1 MVNNNQRFKK
11 TKIALAVVLTMGLT
25 ACGVDGDEGSVS
37 NTVSQSETT
46 TEVAQNSVGNQQLTG
61 AVTGVVL
68 DTNNVPVVGAKVFL
82 AGVEVTT
89 DGGGV
94 YLFENVAVINVQG
107 ADGSADVG
115 SPLLVSIVAEN
126 GLSASVTVTPAAQV
140 NNSDD
145 SESTV
150 ITSSV
155 HTYIDGFLAQA
166 GTAVIPT
173 ITTRTTGY
181 LRDCATGSPLVGGTV
196 VFDFV
201 GLVGEDEDGDLQTV
215 SGTVGSAA
223 FSVMTNDDGM
233 FDVLLPDDS
242 VLNFLVTGYDVTDAA
257 ELDNGTTLYTKNE
270 GVDLFLGTTAVCA
283 NEFEGAPYVATAP
296 KVVSIDGQMG
306 TAFSEGGLGS
316 TYIYDHDADAATPD
330 ASTVHSYALL
340 NDGVVNDFV
349 INFSE
354 AMSADFDLTQARV
367 LVDGDVVADAVVAST
382 DDGASATVTFAE
394 DLAGGSKVDVWF
406 PFWNATDA
414 EDGLYMVGND
424 DIDYDAVSVTL
435 TGGNASYTHV
445 FFATFEMPTGD
456 GTVVLGPQVTD
467 AVPGAD
473 GDTGTSA
480 LDVDLAEYSSAFAD
494 NIDGVSRASAILS
507 QLNGDSDTATRL
519 IALGDEILGSTLL
532 AGKFQ
537 EDLGVVEYDTSGSP
551 GGVVWS
557 PTPEATGG
565 GVAQFEGAAH
575 GDEVTLT
582 PKNGWGDVLS
592 DSTVTVTL
600 QDTIAPTAVLQESY
614 AKGNQ
619 LTVSSETYNAE
630 FGAGGEISGV
640 ASGEFAIVGTPILF
654 VQPRHLAGQGERGE
668 EFDGLVDDMAGR
680 LSAADETAGAVAA
693 DLESTEDLDTTTVH
707 AMYDA
712 AAFTEWEKVSAE
724 IGVAFSENL
733 TAVAAAAPTYSGTA
747 ANITGYTVNNDV
759 ALNVDDE
766 PSNADLVDFA
776 TPDVMSLA
784 NDDAGSMLGFEGAYE
799 DSAGNVITEAS
810 NANIMMQDAM
820 PPMVVSAKWLGATFV
835 VEFNESVDTN
845 PAVSLTVTDPTDNS
859 LSAGVTLTL
868 NDAARTSATGNE
880 YAMTVPAGLVAIFQD
895 GTNGEFLYDE
905 TGDTDEEQHAILN
918 WDMVPDATGNM
929 WSDFTPVGAVPA
941 ARWEVSSPRFLAY
954 SDVSE
959 FELASKFLDLDAPTA
974 DQVSA
979 FTAIFTFSHAIKTG
993 LEAGVYQDIDL
1004 ADSSVGTGTANDG
1017 NYFEDRADIS
1027 EFFKLVFADGAE
1039 LAMPIGTVALF
1050 TGDDRIE
1057 IDFTAAGLVTL
1068 AQPIVVGSTRLVAID
1083 NAAVNGDADSFGGV
1097 TSSITGETKILGF
1110 IIQ

>member
-306 TAFSEGGLGS
+306 TAVSEGGLGS
-316 TYIYDHDADAATPD
+316 TYIYDHDADAETPD

-619 LTVSSETYNAE
+619 LTVSLETYNAE

-654 VQPRHLAGQGERGE
+654 VQPRHLGERGE
-668 EFDGLVDDMAGR
+668 EFAGLV
-680 LSAADETAGAVAA
+680 TT
-693 DLESTEDLDTTTVH
+693 DLESTIDLNTTVH
-707 AMYDA
+707 PMYDA
-712 AAFTEWEKVSAE
+712 TSFTAWAKVPAV

-747 ANITGYTVNNDV
+747 ANITGYTINNDV
-759 ALNVDDE
+759 TTNVDGD
-766 PSNADLVDFA
+766 PKNADLVDFA

-835 VEFNESVDTN
+835 VEFNESVDTSVD
-845 PAVSLTVTDPTDNS
+845 VSLTVTDPTDNTS
-859 LSAGVTLTL
+859 LVTLTL
-868 NDAARTSATGNE
+868 NDAAHTSGNE
-880 YAMTVPAGLVAIFQD
+880 YAMTVPAGLTAIFQD
-895 GTNGEFLYDE
+895 GTTDEFLYDE

-929 WSDFTPVGAVPA
+929 WSDFTPDGAITDN
-941 ARWEVSSPRFLAY
+941 RWEVSSPRFLAY
-954 SDVSE
+954 SDVSP
-959 FELASKFLDLDAPTA
+959 FE
-974 DQVSA
+974 VSA
-979 FTAIFTFSHAIKTG
+979 SYSTLPATGTVLNTIFTAEIHFTHALDETAGEPIVVLGDSDGDSTIFTG
-993 LEAGVYQDIDL
+993 G
-1004 ADSSVGTGTANDG
+1004 
-1017 NYFEDRADIS
+1017 
-1027 EFFKLVFADGAE
+1027 
-1039 LAMPIGTVALF
+1039 
-1050 TGDDRIE
+1050 IE
-1057 IDFTAAGLVTL
+1057 IDNFFQLEDVDGGGISTFPAGTTAALVPTATGSYIEIKVAASSGVIVGTTRIVALGLVK
-1068 AQPIVVGSTRLVAID
+1068 
-1083 NAAVNGDADSFGGV
+1083 
-1097 TSSITGETKILGF
+1097 SSITGTTKSINVV
-1110 IIQ
+1110 IN

>member
-37 NTVSQSETT
+37 NTVSQSETQT
-46 TEVAQNSVGNQQLTG
+46 DATQNTVGKQALTG
-61 AVTGVVL
+61 TVMGTVL
-68 DTNNVPVVGAKVFL
+68 DTNGVPVEGAAVYLGDMQTTTSAGGSYAFHSVPVVNVVASG
-82 AGVEVTT
+82 EVMSGT
-89 DGGGV
+89 
-94 YLFENVAVINVQG
+94 
-107 ADGSADVG
+107 
-115 SPLLVSIVAEN
+115 PLVVSIVAAGHLGATVN
-126 GLSASVTVTPAAQV
+126 VTPGAQV
-140 NNSDD
+140 EVSGSGEANTT
-145 SESTV
+145 TV
-150 ITSSV
+150 Q
-155 HTYIDGFLAQA
+155 TYVDGFTAQA
-166 GTAVIPT
+166 GTAVLPVIGTPVV
-173 ITTRTTGY
+173 GY
-181 LRDCATGSPLVGGTV
+181 LRDCATNGPLEGGTV
-196 VFDFV
+196 IFDFV
-201 GLVGEDEDGDLQTV
+201 SVNSLPDVAPGTSTTNSAAGTFEVLTDADGMFSILLPNDSALAFLVSGFLSTDTDGDGST
-215 SGTVGSAA
+215 TVGS
-223 FSVMTNDDGM
+223 NI
-233 FDVLLPDDS
+233 
-242 VLNFLVTGYDVTDAA
+242 
-257 ELDNGTTLYTKNE
+257 TTEDE
-270 GVDLFLGTTAVCA
+270 GVELHLGTTEVCA
-283 NEFEGAPYVATAP
+283 VDFASEDITSAP

-306 TAFSEGGLGS
+306 TAVSEADLGS
-316 TYIYDHDADAATPD
+316 TYTYDHDADAVTPD
-330 ASTVHSYALL
+330 VSTEHSYALL

-367 LVDGDVVADAVVAST
+367 LVDGDVDADAVVAST

-424 DIDYDAVSVTL
+424 AIDYDAVSVTL
-435 TGGNASYTHV
+435 TGGNASYAHV
-445 FFATFEMPTGD
+445 FFATFKMPTGD

-480 LDVDLAEYSSAFAD
+480 LDADLAEYSSAFAD

-557 PTPEATGG
+557 PTPDATDDGLTEFK

-575 GDEVTLT
+575 GDEVKLT
-582 PKNGWGDVLS
+582 PMNGWGDELS

-614 AKGNQ
+614 DKGSK
-619 LTVSSETYNAE
+619 LTVTSDTYNAE
-630 FGAGGEISGV
+630 FGAGGEVSGLE
-640 ASGEFAIVGTPILF
+640 SGDFATSGTPILF

-680 LSAADETAGAVAA
+680 LSEADETAGAVAA
-693 DLESTEDLDTTTVH
+693 DLESTTDSGTTVH

-733 TAVAAAAPTYSGTA
+733 TAVADAAPTYSGTA
-747 ANITGYTVNNDV
+747 ANITGYTINNDV
-759 ALNVDDE
+759 TTNVDGALK
-766 PSNADLVDFA
+766 NADLVDFA
-776 TPDVMSLA
+776 TSDVMSLA
-784 NDDAGSMLGFEGAYE
+784 NDDAGSMLGFEGAYA

-859 LSAGVTLTL
+859 LSVTLTL

-880 YAMTVPAGLVAIFQD
+880 YAMTVPAGLIAIFQD

-918 WDMVPDATGNM
+918 WDMVPDATGNK

-941 ARWEVSSPRFLAY
+941 NRWEVSSPRFLAY

-959 FELASKFLDLDAPTA
+959 FEVTKAFGGLAATGAQQTA
-974 DQVSA
+974 AV
-979 FTAIFTFSHAIKTG
+979 TAILTFSHVIDTTTG
-993 LEAGVYQDIDL
+993 QDIKL
-1004 ADSSVGTGTANDG
+1004 ADDFGGTPDGVFFENLIDINAYLQIDLGAGAGPIDWPAGTTAAYIPTATN
-1017 NYFEDRADIS
+1017 S
-1027 EFFKLVFADGAE
+1027 
-1039 LAMPIGTVALF
+1039 
-1050 TGDDRIE
+1050 RIE
-1057 IDFTAAGLVTL
+1057 IQMTAAGSASLGVDF
-1068 AQPIVVGSTRLVAID
+1068 IVGTSRITAKD
-1083 NAAVNGDADSFGGV
+1083 GADGDAFGGV
-1097 TSSITGETKILGF
+1097 TSSITGDSR
-1110 IIQ
+1110 IINVLID